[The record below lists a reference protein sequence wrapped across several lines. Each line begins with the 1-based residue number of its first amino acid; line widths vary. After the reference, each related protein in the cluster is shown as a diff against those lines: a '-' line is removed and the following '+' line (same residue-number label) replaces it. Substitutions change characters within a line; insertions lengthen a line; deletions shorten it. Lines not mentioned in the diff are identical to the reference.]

1 MKKILSCALATMM
14 LAFCGCSLG
23 EGGKQSGSDSL
34 GNNSS
39 IQESANS
46 IEFVQTEL
54 TLAIGESKQ
63 TEVVTSKKNV
73 YVFYSVRDKEIVSV
87 SNKGVITALAPG
99 ETVVYAEFGG
109 ETAMCLVKVK
119 EKSAMPELSVST
131 PYYNNKVS
139 LYANATLDLN
149 AIVKFGDEL
158 VTDAALEYEVADTE
172 IASVENGVLKGNAL
186 GTTTVT
192 IKATH
197 NGQTATA
204 TVSVQI
210 INTVKA
216 VKALTLSGQRT
227 TFKVG
232 DKFVFDGV
240 VNVEYTD
247 GTTENGVDY
256 YTVDTSKYNTAKVGT
271 YEIVVSVG
279 EAKAAYTVTV
289 EKETRTLKL
298 LMIGN
303 SFSQDTVNW
312 LPQIAKSVGFTNV
325 VIGNLVIGG
334 CTLNTHYNNSQGI
347 GDKVNAYEFT
357 YYQNDTWNTLTGQTM
372 MTGIRFTD
380 WDFISLQQQ
389 SGNSGN
395 VASYNSDLDGLV
407 KYVKDIATNKNM
419 KLVWNMTWAYPTGSG
434 WFGGLY
440 GNNQMNMYNSIVS
453 AVQEKIVKNPE
464 FALISPAGTAIQN
477 GRTSY
482 IGDYYPGEGEEFVN
496 TLDEWNRDGAHLSV
510 YEGRF
515 TSSLAMFCTLTGYM
529 PNEITYLPPN
539 IDNKEGEVIRE
550 CVTNAL
556 VNPFVVTN
564 SKIKN

>member
-39 IQESANS
+39 IQESVNS

-247 GTTENGVDY
+247 GTTESGVDY